1 MAATGQDGLWT
12 VRELTDPGVPAEVPS
27 RASLLP
33 VRPPGVPRSLRWGLA
48 RYQVI
53 LVNISGGKDSQATL
67 DVTVAAADA
76 AGVWYR
82 LVVVFADL
90 GEADEWPGTLE
101 LAREHAEHYGVRF
114 EVVCREVTG
123 ADGARR
129 PQGLIEHIEARGMWP
144 DAARRYCT
152 SDAKRAPVYR
162 LLTRLAAEQRDAG
175 VEGPV
180 RILNV
185 MGLRAQESPGRRL
198 LAPFSHDER
207 ASNSRRHVD
216 QWLPVHGWSVT
227 QVWDRI
233 EQAGTRPHWVY
244 LLGMPRLSCRFCVL
258 ASRAALILAARIDPA
273 GARRRAEAED
283 TMGHRFRVDLSM
295 REVVAAAEAAGPV
308 TAAEITAAV
317 RASRRFTAALMT
329 AEARPAGTFPV
340 EDWVA

>member
-12 VRELTDPGVPAEVPS
+12 VRELTGPGVPADG
-27 RASLLP
+27 
-33 VRPPGVPRSLRWGLA
+33 PPLDS
-48 RYQVI
+48 YHVI

-67 DVTVAAADA
+67 DVTVTAADA
-76 AGVWYR
+76 AGVR
-82 LVVVFADL
+82 DRIVVVFADL
-90 GEADEWPGTLE
+90 GDADEWPGTLE

-123 ADGARR
+123 EDGARR

-162 LLTRLAAEQRDAG
+162 LMTRLAAEHRDAG
-175 VEGPV
+175 VAGPV

-216 QWLPVHGWSVT
+216 QWLPVHGWNVT

-233 EQAGTRPHWVY
+233 EQAGTRPHFIY

-283 TMGHRFRVDLSM
+283 RMEHRFRVDLSM

-308 TAAEITAAV
+308 TAAEITAAA
-317 RASRRFTAALMT
+317 RASRRFTAALKT

>member
-1 MAATGQDGLWT
+1 MASTGQGGLWT
-12 VRELTDPGVPAEVPS
+12 VRELTGPGVPADG
-27 RASLLP
+27 
-33 VRPPGVPRSLRWGLA
+33 PPLDG
-48 RYQVI
+48 YHVI

-67 DVTVAAADA
+67 DVTLAAADA
-76 AGVWYR
+76 AGVR
-82 LVVVFADL
+82 DRIVVVFADL

-101 LAREHAEHYGVRF
+101 LAREHAENYGVRF

-123 ADGARR
+123 DDGARR
-129 PQGLIEHIEARGMWP
+129 PQGLIEHIEKRGMWP

-162 LLTRLAAEQRDAG
+162 LMTRLAAEHRDAG

-198 LAPFSHDER
+198 LAPFSHDDR

-216 QWLPVHGWSVT
+216 LWLPVHGWNVT

-258 ASRAALILAARIDPA
+258 ASRAALVLAARIDLA

-283 TMGHRFRVDLSM
+283 RMGHRFRLDLSM

-308 TAAEITAAV
+308 TAAEITAAG
-317 RASRRFTAALMT
+317 RASRQFTAALMT